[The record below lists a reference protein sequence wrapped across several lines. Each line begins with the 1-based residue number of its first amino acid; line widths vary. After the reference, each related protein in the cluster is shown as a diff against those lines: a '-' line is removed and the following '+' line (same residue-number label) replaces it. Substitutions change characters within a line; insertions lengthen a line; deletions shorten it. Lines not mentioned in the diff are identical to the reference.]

1 MAISAGLKELNYAA
15 EMMNLQEDDV
25 ECWMMNMLTTSTTT
39 IYLLLV
45 EKSARSPAA
54 ELTDMT

>member
-1 MAISAGLKELNYAA
+1 
-15 EMMNLQEDDV
+15 MMNLQEDDV
-25 ECWMMNMLTTSTTT
+25 ECRMMNMLTTTTT

-54 ELTDMT
+54 ELTDIT